1 MAFSLK
7 KFISFFLEP
16 FTLGFFILIIAFI
29 FLFLNSYKKAKIFL
43 FLGIVYFFLI
53 SSSIFSNLLM
63 SPLEN
68 EYKNQENL
76 NITKIEY
83 ILLLGGDFDRRFD
96 EVIKLSKKLEKA
108 KIITSGYEGSGT
120 IPEAIEAKDRLI
132 SYGIDKNRIIMQKK
146 PKDTIEEAIG
156 TKKLLGTKPFI
167 LVTSASHMPRAME
180 IFKQQGLNPIAMPT
194 AFTVKEKKSNS
205 YLSIGNIK
213 KVSMAMHEYLGLS
226 WLKIKTFLN
235 K

>member
-16 FTLGFFILIIAFI
+16 FTFGFLILLLAFI
-29 FLFLNSYKKAKIFL
+29 FLFFNSYKKAKVFL
-43 FLGIVYFFLI
+43 FIGLMYFFLV

-68 EYKNQENL
+68 KYKNQED
-76 NITKIEY
+76 IDISKIEY
-83 ILLLGGDFDRRFD
+83 ILLLGGDFKARFD
-96 EVIKLSKKLEKA
+96 EVVKLSKEIQDA
-108 KIITSGYEGSGT
+108 KIITSGYEGSRI
-120 IPEAIEAKDRLI
+120 IPEAIEARDRLI
-132 SYGIDKNRIIMQKK
+132 SYGITNNRIIIQEK
-146 PKDTIEEAIG
+146 PKDTIEEAISI
-156 TKKLLGTKPFI
+156 KKLLKDKPFI

-194 AFTVKEKKSNS
+194 AFTIKENRPNS

-213 KVSMAMHEYLGLS
+213 KVHMAVHEYLGLI
-226 WLKIKTFLN
+226 WFKIKTTLN